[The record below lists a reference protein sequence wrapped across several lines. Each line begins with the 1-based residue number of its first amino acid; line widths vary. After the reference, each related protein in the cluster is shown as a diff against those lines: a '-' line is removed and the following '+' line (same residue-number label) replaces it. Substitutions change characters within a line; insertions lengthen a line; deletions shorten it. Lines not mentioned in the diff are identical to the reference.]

1 VQHSEQNRCIPAVQ
15 LTQLRKLCNKYFQD
29 TGVVKSSQLCSTTM
43 EVPGSNCE
51 LQWKLQQMPGIRP
64 VTMPNPAEV
73 TETCMWLLCEGD
85 VGCTRCC
92 AMSAALVPRS
102 CNQGCGR
109 CAHQLSERANA
120 SSPCLNI
127 NHKPLETNK
136 KCSGGGV

>member
-1 VQHSEQNRCIPAVQ
+1 
-15 LTQLRKLCNKYFQD
+15 
-29 TGVVKSSQLCSTTM
+29 
-43 EVPGSNCE
+43 
-51 LQWKLQQMPGIRP
+51 MPGIEP
-64 VTMPNPAEV
+64 VTMPNPPEV
-73 TETCMWLLCEGD
+73 TKTWMWLLCEGD

-92 AMSAALVPRS
+92 AMSAALEPRS

-136 KCSGGGV
+136 KSVVEACKRWRCCPVGLLGEMEVLCWAMASPIFQGAGATPNMYSMLPHKQNIVPPPRILL